1 MINGT
6 TSGYLPVK
14 SGVPQGS
21 ILGPLI
27 FCLFINDITNLKLSD
42 KSKLYLYADDT
53 AMFCKSKN
61 EKELQILTQSQFDM
75 ICKWLK
81 INRLILN
88 VSKTKL
94 MLFGRKSKIKN
105 IKVDVYYENLK
116 LETVDTFKYLGVIL
130 DSGLNWSEHVS
141 YITMK
146 ISRAI

>member
-1 MINGT
+1 MCCDKWHNERLPPSQIGRSARIN
-6 TSGYLPVK
+6 YWPAD
-14 SGVPQGS
+14 
-21 ILGPLI
+21 

-88 VSKTKL
+88 VK
-94 MLFGRKSKIKN
+94 
-105 IKVDVYYENLK
+105 
-116 LETVDTFKYLGVIL
+116 
-130 DSGLNWSEHVS
+130 
-141 YITMK
+141 
-146 ISRAI
+146 